1 MSPAASRRCFRF
13 ASIGH
18 ILVGLA
24 HFNGQFLSRLL
35 DRPMPA
41 AEREIMD
48 RMAAI
53 GGEMLGLRFT
63 MIGVMDC
70 LGLFYTVF
78 CLFLGIQ
85 NLALLRMVDEDAPA
99 PRALAWLNAALCAA
113 LGAIALLLGLAPPLV
128 CYAVLAPLFALSA
141 SGSAKD

>member
-41 AEREIMD
+41 AEREVMD

-53 GGEMLGLRFT
+53 GGEMLGLHFT

-78 CLFLGIQ
+78 SMFMGIQ
-85 NLALLRMVDEDAPA
+85 NLAILRMTEDAAPA
-99 PRALAWLNAALCAA
+99 PRTLAWLNAALCAA
-113 LGAIALLLGLAPPLV
+113 LGSIALLLGLAPPLV
-128 CYAVLAPLFALSA
+128 CYAVLTPLFLASA
-141 SGSAKD
+141 TGRA